1 MGSEDSKDMLKNADW
16 KTVSGEVTIESS
28 QPVVKKRLPKK
39 IRQVPEC
46 YFLPRRSLPS
56 AFEIYG
62 AVCDAGVGARMMVEV
77 WIRKRSKVQSC
88 I

>member
-1 MGSEDSKDMLKNADW
+1 MASTCRLTERGAVDTWRPAIMECEMAEA
-16 KTVSGEVTIESS
+16 GHAHHEV
-28 QPVVKKRLPKK
+28 PY
-39 IRQVPEC
+39 C